1 MAIHLGFNS
10 KRKVV
15 DRLTQYIVREIEKRS
30 SLKMVLECYKFLP
43 YLQVN
48 NDLKS
53 CVSYIFASLFFTSKR
68 EHLLNKKK
76 IFYFTSKALFVLKI
90 IKF

>member
-10 KRKVV
+10 KRKDV
-15 DRLTQYIVREIEKRS
+15 DRLTQYIVKEIEKRS
-30 SLKMVLECYKFLP
+30 SLKMVLERYRFLP

-53 CVSYIFASLFFTSKR
+53 CVSYIFASLFFTSKI

-76 IFYFTSKALFVLKI
+76 GFLFH
-90 IKF
+90 FESSFRS